1 MFLKLFIHQSSEA
14 IAHQSKNYNCIRR
27 QNAVKIVVEK
37 VMECLK
43 VEEENIMDSI
53 LSAEN
58 CLSLETQMALL
69 SVSENFLGATEMN
82 EILIQGISS
91 DKVSWMSNIGLKAI
105 VKACQS
111 HLVTVQDNVL
121 IDELDLYKTEALAE
135 KLAQCLNLYED
146 IFEVVS
152 VSVTC
157 F

>member
-1 MFLKLFIHQSSEA
+1 
-14 IAHQSKNYNCIRR
+14 
-27 QNAVKIVVEK
+27 
-37 VMECLK
+37 
-43 VEEENIMDSI
+43 
-53 LSAEN
+53 
-58 CLSLETQMALL
+58 MALL